1 MAMADQKWPR
11 IAREVGGGGKVGF
24 SHRTIRKSG
33 KMGPSALI
41 TGRKART
48 EEEAR
53 AISPSVAQGSVTL
66 RLRDSDQVAKI
77 LRHSPSPSDVIFPE
91 TVTWYIMLVLMA
103 IERAGDKRAL
113 AAVGSEQKGR
123 RRRRCWEGGG
133 APLPS
138 PSLLNNK
145 ANMNAFLAH
154 SLTLFLS
161 RQCPKSHFGIGPASR
176 RKSE

>member
-11 IAREVGGGGKVGF
+11 IAREVGGNGKVGF

-41 TGRKART
+41 TGMKARK
-48 EEEAR
+48 EEAQ

-66 RLRDSDQVAKI
+66 RLWESDQVAKI

-103 IERAGDKRAL
+103 IERGWDKRA
-113 AAVGSEQKGR
+113 
-123 RRRRCWEGGG
+123 
-133 APLPS
+133 
-138 PSLLNNK
+138 
-145 ANMNAFLAH
+145 
-154 SLTLFLS
+154 
-161 RQCPKSHFGIGPASR
+161 
-176 RKSE
+176 

>member
-11 IAREVGGGGKVGF
+11 IAMGVGGGGKVGF

-41 TGRKART
+41 TGRKAKV
-48 EEEAR
+48 EAQ

-66 RLRDSDQVAKI
+66 RLWESDQVAKI

-103 IERAGDKRAL
+103 IERGARGQES
-113 AAVGSEQKGR
+113 VGCGGVRTEGEKEEVLGGR
-123 RRRRCWEGGG
+123 R
-133 APLPS
+133 S
-138 PSLLNNK
+138 PS
-145 ANMNAFLAH
+145 
-154 SLTLFLS
+154 SLSLPPSSTTK
-161 RQCPKSHFGIGPASR
+161 QT
-176 RKSE
+176 

>member
-11 IAREVGGGGKVGF
+11 IAMGVGGGNGKVGF

-33 KMGPSALI
+33 KMGLSALI

-53 AISPSVAQGSVTL
+53 AISPSVARGSVTL

-103 IERAGDKRAL
+103 IERGGQES
-113 AAVGSEQKGR
+113 VGCGGVRTEGEK
-123 RRRRCWEGGG
+123 EEEVLGGG

-138 PSLLNNK
+138 STTK
-145 ANMNAFLAH
+145 Q
-154 SLTLFLS
+154 T
-161 RQCPKSHFGIGPASR
+161 
-176 RKSE
+176 